1 MPDYVAR
8 VGIYRDFNAQF
19 FRWPPERLAERLI
32 AELEA
37 VHAVRREDGWLV
49 PA

>member
-1 MPDYVAR
+1 MGDYVER
-8 VGIYRDFNAQF
+8 VGIFRDFNALF
-19 FRWPPERLAERLI
+19 FRVPPARLAERLI

-37 VHAVRREDGWLV
+37 VGAVRREDGWLV